1 MRYGSCARS
10 NCGTGRIERTWLL
23 GLRRNMRMRHERIDN
38 GRVRLVRD
46 RDLWNGGHGVRS
58 FDLGTWGMGRVG
70 RDCVRRSLDVRHW
83 AAGDSG
89 DGAENASRQEGVE
102 VVKGSDWVSLAI
114 GAVVLYVLYE
124 WMQGASQA
132 TGALTNTLQSSPAF
146 QSAPPLQ
153 TTTPTGPVSTIAY
166 PSPSA
171 CARYGGMVNAS
182 GACVLGTL
190 ANFGSP
196 LGVSP
201 EGLMAQ

>member
-1 MRYGSCARS
+1 MGHA
-10 NCGTGRIERTWLL
+10 GR
-23 GLRRNMRMRHERIDN
+23 GC
-38 GRVRLVRD
+38 
-46 RDLWNGGHGVRS
+46 VRS
-58 FDLGTWGMGRVG
+58 PLN
-70 RDCVRRSLDVRHW
+70 VRHR

-89 DGAENASRQEGVE
+89 RDKKVSGRQEGVE

-114 GAVVLYVLYE
+114 GAVVLYILYE
-124 WMQGASQA
+124 WMQGASA
-132 TGALTNTLQSSPAF
+132 ASGAVTNTLQSAPVF

-153 TTTPTGPVSTIAY
+153 TTTPTAVSTVAY
-166 PSPSA
+166 PSPTA

-182 GACVLGTL
+182 GGCVLGTL